1 MVKLPSFIKKMFKPI
16 LGLVTLPLGL
26 FGING
31 LNQSNPIDP
40 SVMRILNEQS
50 ALERAHQ
57 LKMQENKLITDI
69 VNQSMQSSSGVVTTI
84 LSNSY

>member
-1 MVKLPSFIKKMFKPI
+1 MFKPI

-40 SVMRILNEQS
+40 SVMKSLNEQI
-50 ALERAHQ
+50 ALERVHQ
-57 LKMQENKLITDI
+57 LKMQENKLIADAI
-69 VNQSMQSSSGVVTTI
+69 NQSMQSSSSIVTTI